1 MGATVEL
8 VDLECQSAKKRSTA
22 RPRFK
27 NRTWGTLL
35 VGSKPLARE
44 GCLPGAFAT
53 LMAYEVMCSVTDSS
67 KALTPFQTICA
78 PIQTRRND
86 ESFIITDIP
95 V

>member
-1 MGATVEL
+1 MGKKKSACSIRNDGVAKQIDLPADPLSVE
-8 VDLECQSAKKRSTA
+8 VRRAMSTEM
-22 RPRFK
+22 PI
-27 NRTWGTLL
+27 W
-35 VGSKPLARE
+35 
-44 GCLPGAFAT
+44 
-53 LMAYEVMCSVTDSS
+53 MAYEVMCSVTDSS